1 MNPAISGVI
10 LARFDST
17 HFAPQDTLHLGDD
30 ALEVVLID
38 ILTYVRVCM

>member
-1 MNPAISGVI
+1 MNPAISG
-10 LARFDST
+10 FDST